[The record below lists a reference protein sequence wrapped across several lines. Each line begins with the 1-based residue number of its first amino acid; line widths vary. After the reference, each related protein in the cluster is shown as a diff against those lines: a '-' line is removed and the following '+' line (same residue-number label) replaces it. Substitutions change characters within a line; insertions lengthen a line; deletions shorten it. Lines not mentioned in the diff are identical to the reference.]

1 MYIRNSS
8 RLQFQEAIPKVA
20 QLLSEKT
27 GIRIRQYGNQA
38 ICKYD
43 KKGENVSEIVVPM
56 IPENAD
62 NHLFTMVSGF
72 LDHECAHALY
82 TDGTSYRRLTEAGH
96 KVPFDLVNMIED
108 SRIERIMGKRYP
120 GCKMNLEYVNQNV
133 TDGHIVNM
141 MSMIASSSKISMGAV
156 SAVCLHVCIG
166 KAMGHVCF
174 DTIINYLKY
183 HFSELYQQINQIV
196 KEETENL
203 CALKNTDDTVL
214 EAERIY
220 KRIVNEVMT
229 QPDFDSNGGSD
240 GESKT
245 EKKKVKVTA
254 KVQPNSDQQKNSD
267 DKKGDDGSGVMID
280 AESEKEEK
288 GEESE
293 KEEKGEDSDSG
304 ECKGEESEDASAESE
319 SEKTDKNS
327 EGQEEGDSASV
338 DADSDGDNNGEN
350 DGDNNE
356 ENDGE
361 DHLVDVVLKMNE
373 DEFDRVLKFFNREA
387 NVTKIIGDLV
397 SQGGLTPE
405 TYMPYMTEFDYYGPA
420 KYTKLDESCLSE
432 TLSHIEDM
440 TGQYVGTMAKDVE
453 RYVSAKSL
461 AHRIGGTRRGKLCA
475 TNLSRLVVGDDR
487 IFSKRVE
494 NRTKDVAV
502 ELLVDFS
509 GSMGGRKIYLAMLS
523 AFALA
528 DTLGLCGIK
537 TQVRGFTTRACSSS
551 KELRKMYDEMSKA
564 FYTDRYQYS
573 RYEALNCPIV
583 KTFEENMRSSAVRR
597 RFASIFYNIS
607 GDLRYKIKTTTG
619 QHQNARNIDLDLQN
633 NIDGECVQ
641 FVAREL
647 MARKEKGKI
656 MIVVSD
662 GYPCANMSDELASQH
677 LKKVVDE
684 IERSE
689 IKIAG
694 IGVMDD
700 AVKRFYKNNATI
712 HNIEDLPK
720 ALLEQVRKFI

>member
-1 MYIRNSS
+1 MFIRNSS

-27 GIRIRQYGNQA
+27 GIRIRQYGNEA
-38 ICKYD
+38 VCKYD
-43 KKGENVSEIVVPM
+43 ENGENVSEIVVPM

-96 KVPFDLVNMIED
+96 TVPFDLVNMIED

-133 TDGHIVNM
+133 TDGHIANM
-141 MSMIASSSKISMGAV
+141 MSVIASSSKISMGAV

-174 DTIINYLKY
+174 DTIINYLKD

-196 KEETENL
+196 KDETENL

-220 KRIVNEVMT
+220 KRVVNEVMT
-229 QPDFDSNGGSD
+229 QPDFNSNGGSD

-245 EKKKVKVTA
+245 EKKKVKVA
-254 KVQPNSDQQKNSD
+254 VKVQPGSDQQKNSD
-267 DKKGDDGSGVMID
+267 DKKGNDGSGVMIE
-280 AESEKEEK
+280 AESEKEEN
-288 GEESE
+288 
-293 KEEKGEDSDSG
+293 GEDSDSG
-304 ECKGEESEDASAESE
+304 EGKGEKSEDASAESE
-319 SEKTDKNS
+319 SEKTDKNA
-327 EGQEEGDSASV
+327 EGQEEGDSSSG
-338 DADSDGDNNGEN
+338 DADSDGDNNS
-350 DGDNNE
+350 DNKG

-361 DHLVDVVLKMNE
+361 DHRVDVVLKMNE
-373 DEFDRVLKFFNREA
+373 DEFGRVLKFFNREA
-387 NVTKIIGDLV
+387 NVTKIISDLV
-397 SQGGLTPE
+397 SKGGLTPE

-432 TLSHIEDM
+432 TLSHIEDK

-509 GSMGGRKIYLAMLS
+509 GSMSGRKIYLAMLS

-537 TQVRGFTTRACSSS
+537 TQVRGFTTRAWSSS
-551 KELRKMYDEMSKA
+551 KEIGKMYDEMSEA

-607 GDLRYKIKTTTG
+607 GDLRYKIRATTG
-619 QHQNARNIDLDLQN
+619 QHQTIRNIDLDLQN

-647 MARKEKGKI
+647 MARKEKGRI

-662 GYPCANMSDELASQH
+662 GYPCANMSNALASQH

-700 AVKRFYKNNATI
+700 AVQRFYKNNATI
-712 HNIEDLPK
+712 NNIEDLPK